1 MRKKGESKMNCF
13 ESAPSRQKKF
23 TLAAVYFLVLG
34 SVLISSTDTVIL
46 PIIAQELNG
55 MDYFALTK
63 AFSSVTAA
71 VTMPLFAYLMSKDP
85 SRKHK
90 LFIFGAVC
98 GALNIFSRTIAVH
111 MFVVVGGGVLNGIF
125 STAVYVV
132 GYTMV
137 RDIYD
142 AKNAAKYLGYV
153 GTINS
158 LGVLAGPIISGVLI
172 DNMGWRFVSHIV
184 WITIIVSAVLMFN
197 GVKVTREEAKPLA
210 IETGAAFDFSGAVFQ
225 TLFLGALTLFL
236 ALGSSL
242 APFGGRTSNIFLVLT
257 IVGLIGLIAVIRKKG
272 DGCIIPAGV
281 LKDRNAL
288 ILTIDSFL
296 MNFAL
301 MSVYFFVPSF
311 ILYVLEGTAT
321 QSSLATTL
329 ISVAGLFMAPVFA
342 NMIGKDGSAKRTL
355 TIGMIIRIA
364 VLVAFIVV
372 LGPDTKLVVIY
383 VLMFLAGF
391 YQSQHTV
398 TMSVAPQIQ
407 LTSDKRMQGN
417 AMIQVTMAIGSSIGA
432 AVYSMIIASQG
443 VATGLRTSFIIAAA
457 AALIVLIISQFLTK
471 VQDENAA

>member
-1 MRKKGESKMNCF
+1 MNCF

-34 SVLISSTDTVIL
+34 SLLISSTDTVIL

-85 SRKHK
+85 SRKRN
-90 LFIFGAVC
+90 LFIFGAIC
-98 GALNIFSRTIAVH
+98 GALNIFTRTIATH
-111 MFVVVGGGVLNGIF
+111 MFVVVGGGILNGF
-125 STAVYVV
+125 LSTAVYVV

-142 AKNAAKYLGYV
+142 AKSAAKYLGYV

-158 LGVLAGPIISGVLI
+158 LGVLAGPLISGVLI
-172 DNMGWRFVSHIV
+172 DNMGWRFVSHII
-184 WITIIVSAVLMFN
+184 WITILISAILMVN
-197 GVKVTREEAKPLA
+197 GVKVTKEEAKPLA
-210 IETGAAFDFSGAVFQ
+210 VETGTSFDFSGAVFQ

-242 APFGGRTSNIFLVLT
+242 APFGGRTSNIFLALT
-257 IVGLIGLIAVIRKKG
+257 IVGFIGLIVVIRKKG
-272 DGCIIPAGV
+272 DACIIPAGV
-281 LKDRNAL
+281 MKDRNAL
-288 ILTIDSFL
+288 VLTIDSFL
-296 MNFAL
+296 MNFSL
-301 MSVYFFVPSF
+301 MAVYFFIPTF
-311 ILYVLEGTAT
+311 ILYVLQGSAT

-329 ISVAGLFMAPVFA
+329 ISVAGLFMAPVYA

-364 VLVAFIVV
+364 VLVAFIIV
-372 LGPDTKLVVIY
+372 LGPKTKLMVIY
-383 VLMFLAGF
+383 VLMFVAGF
-391 YQSQHTV
+391 YQSQHAV

-407 LTSDKRMQGN
+407 LTADKRMQGN
-417 AMIQVTMAIGSSIGA
+417 AMIQVTMALGSSIGTA
-432 AVYSMIIASQG
+432 IYSMIIAARG
-443 VATGLRTSFIIAAA
+443 VATGLRISFVIAAVA
-457 AALIVLIISQFLTK
+457 AVIVLIISQFLTK
-471 VQDENAA
+471 VQEEDAAA